1 MGVRRMLKPRG
12 ILVASV
18 IAVLCGCASAPASPG
33 SRVATD
39 SLNLATDPG
48 QVLEAARRL
57 MESDE
62 NMALVTVDDNGQPR
76 IRTVKAF
83 LSDVDPADPR
93 ASMTV
98 WVMTRDSTRKVEQI
112 RNHPQVS
119 LYFNDDAKVSYLTVM
134 GTALVHTDPRHP
146 AIQALLA
153 RPALEGYA
161 DYFWPDFP
169 KGFVML
175 EIQPGWI
182 EFMDQEKLKPH
193 GETWR
198 PQAVVFDWHPSR

>member
-1 MGVRRMLKPRG
+1 MLKPGG
-12 ILVASV
+12 ILVASA
-18 IAVLCGCASAPASPG
+18 IAVLWGCASAPVSPG
-33 SRVATD
+33 SAAGTG
-39 SLNLATDPG
+39 SLNLAADPER
-48 QVLEAARRL
+48 VLEAARRL

-62 NMALVTVDDNGQPR
+62 NMALVTVDDSGQPR

-83 LSDVDPADPR
+83 LSDVDPADAR

-119 LYFNDDAKVSYLTVM
+119 LYFNDDARVSYLTVM
-134 GTALVHTDPRHP
+134 GTASVHTDPQHP
-146 AIQALLA
+146 KIRAMLA

-175 EIQPGWI
+175 EIQPDWI
-182 EFMDQEKLKPH
+182 EFMDQDRLKPH
-193 GETWR
+193 RDTWR
-198 PQAVVFDWHPSR
+198 PQAVVFDRHPSR